1 VFTFVPDDLTITCE
15 DGDFPLDNALAIDA
29 CTEVTV
35 SVSLT
40 IEGGPCPEP
49 YQIVRVFTATDA
61 CGNTTSATQIIFID
75 NGPPAGCP

>member
-1 VFTFVPDDLTITCE
+1 MDGCGNTSTFEQLLVFVDVEDPVFTFVPDDLTITCE

-40 IEGGPCPEP
+40 IEGGPCP
-49 YQIVRVFTATDA
+49 
-61 CGNTTSATQIIFID
+61 
-75 NGPPAGCP
+75 